1 MSLQTFSLFVPAC
14 FAINMAFGPNN
25 VLSLSNGARDG
36 VRMSVLA
43 SFGRLVAFAIMI
55 AIAGLGL
62 GALLLASQTLF
73 TVIKFAGAAYLVWIG
88 VKLIR
93 SGPALVASNSA
104 DAKSDGAPGNSAG
117 WRSRNSGSR
126 RAIRRRFS
134 CSRLFS
140 RNSSTARPMR

>member
-73 TVIKFAGAAYLVWIG
+73 TADQVRRRGVSRVDRREADPLGAGARHLEQ
-88 VKLIR
+88 R
-93 SGPALVASNSA
+93 
-104 DAKSDGAPGNSAG
+104 
-117 WRSRNSGSR
+117 
-126 RAIRRRFS
+126 
-134 CSRLFS
+134 
-140 RNSSTARPMR
+140 